1 MPWGY
6 HVCIVTHGA
15 TRETY
20 PKLRAVSELKV
31 TLETIFPQVQLTKL
45 SRVLEIA
52 WRVCRVMEDILSIL
66 PKKAFTLTVFALS

>member
-45 SRVLEIA
+45 SRVLEI
-52 WRVCRVMEDILSIL
+52 V
-66 PKKAFTLTVFALS
+66 